1 MREEGLSMSDNNQSV
16 STKVEVKKAEFKGR
30 KLRVAVIGCGGI
42 SNYHME
48 TYRKIENAEVVAGCD
63 ILRERLDWM
72 RDKWGVPENALFI
85 DGSQKPWR
93 AMFKAME
100 GKIDAVDVCTPNGVH
115 APAVI
120 DACNAGLHAMT
131 EKPMAITVK
140 ECKDMV
146 AAAKCNGVKLAVG
159 FQRRYQDN
167 TQNLARMRAEGFFG
181 DVMLVRVRACRRRGI
196 PNWGVFGQKD
206 KQGGGPL
213 IDIGVHIIESAMAFL
228 GNPTPVYASAG
239 TWTFIGDKPSET
251 ISMWPGWD
259 HKTYTVEDFACGQIR
274 FDNGTIMQIE
284 SSFADH
290 QKEHDIQDWW
300 AYGTKA
306 GCQWSTSEIW
316 TDQQRMM
323 VNMTPVFMP
332 ECDWD
337 VVFERKL
344 RNWIDG
350 CLHGTPLGA
359 SGEIGLNVQKVL
371 CGLYDSAKVGHEIR
385 IR

>member
-1 MREEGLSMSDNNQSV
+1 MSDSNQSV
-16 STKVEVKKAEFKGR
+16 STKIEGKKVSFKGR
-30 KLRVAVIGCGGI
+30 KLRIAVVGCGGI
-42 SNYHME
+42 ANYHME

-63 ILRERLDWM
+63 IVRDRLDRM

-93 AMFKAME
+93 AMLAAMK

-131 EKPMAITVK
+131 EKPMAMTVK

-146 AAAKCNGVKLAVG
+146 AAAKRNGVKLAVG

-251 ISMWPGWD
+251 MSMWPGWD

-274 FDNGTIMQIE
+274 FDNGTIMQVE

-290 QKEHDIQDWW
+290 QKEHDVQDWW

-350 CLHGTPLGA
+350 CLNGTPLQA